1 MLEHLRLTVPP
12 DLVPDVLDL
21 VSEHEYVTNV
31 VRHEGVCLVPEGDL
45 IECDVAREAAS
56 EVLDD
61 LHRLG
66 LSTKGGVLVMTPD
79 STPFVEAERIA
90 ALAPGDPEDAVI
102 WPEVMERAEA
112 AGRPTVTYLVF
123 MVLAVILAAV
133 AVLTD
138 SPILVVGAMVVGPEF
153 GAVAAVSVGV
163 VLGKW
168 LVAGRGAALLVGGFV
183 FAILVVALL
192 ALLASWATLVDPA
205 MLRTPRPQTGFI
217 WRPDIWSFIVALVAG
232 TAGVLAMTTDR
243 ANAMVGVFIS
253 VTTVPAAGNFA
264 LALALGD
271 VPEMVGSAQQ
281 LGVNLLGMV
290 LAGCLVVLLQRL
302 LWDKVLR
309 LSERVFRYG
318 DGAVISSRVRDL
330 AP

>member
-12 DLVPDVLDL
+12 DLVQGVLDL
-21 VSEHEYVTNV
+21 VTEHECITNV

-45 IECDVAREAAS
+45 IECDVARETTS

-66 LSTKGGVLVMTPD
+66 LSRQGGVLVMTPD
-79 STPFVEAERIA
+79 STPFVEAGRIA

-102 WPEVMERAEA
+102 WPEVVERAEA
-112 AGRPTVTYLVF
+112 AGRLTVTYLIF
-123 MVLAVILAAV
+123 MVLAVVLAAI

-153 GAVAAVSVGV
+153 GTIAAISVGV

-168 LVAGRGAALLVGGFV
+168 AIAGRGSTVLVGGFV
-183 FAILVVALL
+183 IAILVVALL
-192 ALLASWATLVDPA
+192 ALAASWGGLIDAA
-205 MLRTPRPQTGFI
+205 MLRTARPQTEFI
-217 WRPDIWSFIVALVAG
+217 WRPDSWSLVVALVAG

-271 VPEMVGSAQQ
+271 GPEMVGSAQQ
-281 LGVNLLGMV
+281 LGLNLLGMV
-290 LAGCLVVLLQRL
+290 LAGCFVVLMQRL

-318 DGAVISSRVRDL
+318 DRAALSARARDL

>member
-12 DLVPDVLDL
+12 PLVDPVLDL
-21 VSEHEYVTNV
+21 VTGHECITNV

-56 EVLDD
+56 EVLNG
-61 LHRLG
+61 LHELG
-66 LSTKGGVLVMTPD
+66 LSRSGGVLVMTPD
-79 STPFVEAERIA
+79 STPFVEAERIG
-90 ALAPGDPEDAVI
+90 ALAPGDPDDAVI
-102 WPEVMERAEA
+102 WPEVVERAEA
-112 AGRPTVTYLVF
+112 AGTPTVTYLAF
-123 MVLAVILAAV
+123 MVLAVVLAAI

-153 GAVAAVSVGV
+153 GAVAAVAIGV

-168 LVAGRGAALLVGGFV
+168 VIARRGAALLVGGFV
-183 FAILVVALL
+183 FAILVVALMSL
-192 ALLASWATLVDPA
+192 VASWAGMIDIS
-205 MLRTPRPQTGFI
+205 MLRASRPQTGFI
-217 WRPDIWSFIVALVAG
+217 WRPDVWSFAVALVAG
-232 TAGVLAMTTDR
+232 AAGVLAMTTDR

-271 VPEMVGSAQQ
+271 VAEMVGSAEQ
-281 LGVNLLGMV
+281 LAVNLVGMV

-302 LWDKVLR
+302 LWVRVQR

-318 DGAVISSRVRDL
+318 STSTVSSRARDL
-330 AP
+330 MR

>member
-12 DLVPDVLDL
+12 DLVQEVLDL
-21 VSEHEYVTNV
+21 VTEHECVTNV

-45 IECDVAREAAS
+45 IECDVARETVS

-66 LSTKGGVLVMTPD
+66 LSQQGGVLVLTPD

-102 WPEVMERAEA
+102 WPEVVERAEG

-123 MVLAVILAAV
+123 MVLAVILAAI

-168 LVAGRGAALLVGGFV
+168 AIAGRGGGVLVGGFV
-183 FAILVVALL
+183 FAIAVVALL
-192 ALLASWATLVDPA
+192 AVVASWGGLVDAA
-205 MLRTPRPQTGFI
+205 MLRVARPQTGFI
-217 WRPDIWSFIVALVAG
+217 WRPDVWSFVVAMVAG
-232 TAGVLAMTTDR
+232 AAGVLAMTTDR

-264 LALALGD
+264 LALALHDG
-271 VPEMVGSAQQ
+271 PEMVGSAEQ
-281 LGVNLLGMV
+281 LGVNLAGMV
-290 LAGCLVVLLQRL
+290 MAGCLVVLLQRL

-318 DGAVISSRVRDL
+318 DGGVVSSRVQDL

>member
-12 DLVPDVLDL
+12 DLVQDVLD
-21 VSEHEYVTNV
+21 VVTDHDCVTNV

-45 IECDVAREAAS
+45 IECDVARESAS

-61 LHRLG
+61 LHRRG
-66 LSTKGGVLVMTPD
+66 LSRQGGVLVMTPD

-90 ALAPGDPEDAVI
+90 ALAPGDPEDAVL
-102 WPEVMERAEA
+102 WPEVVERAEA
-112 AGRPTVTYLVF
+112 AARPTVTYLVF
-123 MVLAVILAAV
+123 MVLAVILAAI

-168 LVAGRGAALLVGGFV
+168 AIAGRGGALLVGGFV

-192 ALLASWATLVDPA
+192 AVVASWGGLVEA
-205 MLRTPRPQTGFI
+205 SMLRVARPQTGFI

-264 LALALGD
+264 LALALHDG
-271 VPEMVGSAQQ
+271 PEMVGSAQQ
-281 LGVNLLGMV
+281 LGVNLLGIL

-302 LWDKVLR
+302 LWERVQR

-318 DGAVISSRVRDL
+318 DRVTLSSRVRDL
-330 AP
+330 IP